1 LRARHH
7 GGGIP
12 PDLHTDPA
20 QLIVRKGF
28 RPEIDSYSAFFE
40 NDHTTPT
47 GLEGYLRSRGVTAVT
62 LVGLATDYCV
72 AYSALDAARLGF
84 KATVLEGACRAI
96 DLNGSLAEARN
107 KMQRGSQADM
117 RRPQCLPRHP
127 GLPAFPSLKQGLE
140 TQAPALCIDDSLY
153 DVQGFFEPKTNRIVL
168 RAGLDQDMQLAIL
181 LHELRHLEQY
191 GRGACPTIAFTLS
204 DYMRLRLAL
213 EADAAAVGVYAA
225 WKLQQSGLPGPLEQ
239 LQSWPTHDD
248 IVTRFKA
255 EIEATGDEVAA
266 TSAAFAQ
273 WFESDDRRGIYAFAI
288 CSNYLDAL
296 DTGKMPPGKQTVAD
310 DIATRLC
317 VLPDGQAYGCSLPP

>member
-1 LRARHH
+1 MNPSLARSACFGVLMLALSGLAVRAAEVC
-7 GGGIP
+7 IYAP
-12 PDLHTDPA
+12 
-20 QLIVRKGF
+20 
-28 RPEIDSYSAFFE
+28 Y
-40 NDHTTPT
+40 TTEA
-47 GLEGYLRSRGVTAVT
+47 GEVTA
-62 LVGLATDYCV
+62 LGRQLAKV
-72 AYSALDAARLGF
+72 
-84 KATVLEGACRAI
+84 
-96 DLNGSLAEARN
+96 
-107 KMQRGSQADM
+107 
-117 RRPQCLPRHP
+117 
-127 GLPAFPSLKQGLE
+127 LPAFPSLAQSLK
-140 TQAPALCIDDSLY
+140 TRAPALCIDDSLY
-153 DVQGFFEPKTNRIVL
+153 EEQGFFEPKANRIVL
-168 RAGLDQDMQLAIL
+168 RAGLDPDMQLAIL

-191 GRGACPTIAFTLS
+191 ARGDCPTIALTLS

-225 WKLQQSGLPGPLEQ
+225 WKLQQSGIPGPLEQ